1 MKRPS
6 PSAVRWMLLALLLV
20 LWELMPQTGLVP
32 ELFLP
37 SLSKTLTVL
46 WQDRVEY
53 GENLLVTLAEVG
65 VAMLIACGAGI
76 LVGALVGGVAVLR
89 NLMLPVFSSLY
100 AVPIVILYP
109 IFTAWFGI
117 GSESKIAFAG
127 IYGFFPVMLSTAA
140 GIRTIDPQYILAA
153 RSMGATLPQQITRVI
168 IPASIPTVLAGL
180 RLGGALTII
189 GVVVSEM
196 LTASAGIGYLVTRYR
211 TILDS
216 PHVFAGI
223 LMILLLSILFD
234 LLARAVER
242 RTLVW
247 QTAGRRGPSAAT
259 ATTTTTQMPAPAP
272 V

>member
-1 MKRPS
+1 MRRPA
-6 PSAVRWMLLALLLV
+6 PSTVRWGILVAVLV
-20 LWELMPQTGLVP
+20 LWELMPGTKLIP

-37 SLSKTLTVL
+37 ALSTTLKAL
-46 WQDRVEY
+46 WSERVEY
-53 GENLLVTLAEVG
+53 FDALLVTLYEVG
-65 VAMLIACGAGI
+65 IAMLIACGAGI
-76 LVGALVGGVAVLR
+76 IVGAVVGGLATLR
-89 NLMLPVFSSLY
+89 NIMLPIFSSLY

-140 GIRTIDPQYILAA
+140 GIRTIDPQYLLAA
-153 RSMGATLPQQITRVI
+153 RSMGATLTQQVTRVI
-168 IPASIPTVLAGL
+168 IPASIPTVLSGL

-216 PHVFAGI
+216 AHVFAGI

-234 LLARAVER
+234 LLARAIER

-247 QTAGRRGPSAAT
+247 QTAGRARPGISTRSATLPS
-259 ATTTTTQMPAPAP
+259 PAP